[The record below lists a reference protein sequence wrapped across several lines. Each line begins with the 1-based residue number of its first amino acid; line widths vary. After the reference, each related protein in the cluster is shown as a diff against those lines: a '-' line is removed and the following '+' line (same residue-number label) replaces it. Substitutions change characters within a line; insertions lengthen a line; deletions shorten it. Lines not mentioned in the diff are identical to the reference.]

1 MAFPVEEK
9 IGEIRRALAANRDV
23 VLTAPPGSGKT
34 TCVPPALLDEP
45 WLEGKKIVMLEP
57 RRLAARN
64 CAAYIARRRGEAV
77 GGTVGYQVRLERKIS
92 AATRLEIVTEGLL
105 TQRLLSD
112 PELSDVGL
120 VTFDEFHERSLPCDT
135 AFALAL
141 EVRRAL
147 RPDLRIL
154 VMSATLDADEVAAH
168 LGDADIIR
176 AEGRMFPVETN
187 YLGDM
192 SMTAAISKALKE
204 TDGDILCFLPGEGE
218 IRRVQDTVGT
228 SFQDVRGRLG
238 TGAPTNVDI
247 DVLPLYGSLPKE
259 EQDRVFERGGR
270 RKVILATSIAET
282 SVTIEGI
289 STVIDSGLMRVPR
302 FRPASGMSGLV
313 TLPLTQ
319 DRAEQRRGRAGR
331 VRAGVCYRLWSEG
344 EQQSRP
350 KKMMPEILDADLCSL
365 VLTSVAWGA
374 LGRED
379 LPWMTPPPASN
390 WDQAVGLLKMLG
402 ALDGDGRLTKKGV
415 AMSKLPM
422 HPRLANM
429 IIGVVTAPCG
439 WARPMGKR
447 PSRAERVPRG
457 QESGVR
463 GDVASLLAAIVE
475 EGNRSRETDIRK
487 IAEEIRETPNRP
499 FSKRVLQL
507 ARKFKKGSDPSDTV
521 ADTAKAA
528 ISYCSRSEKGSD
540 PSDTV
545 ADTAKAAISYCSQ
558 KGLTLEGSLL
568 ALAYP
573 DRVAKNRGNG
583 TFRMVSGR
591 GAFVDETDPLAKS
604 PYLVC
609 CELDDRAGDAKVFL
623 GCPIGEDEIEDLF
636 GDRITE
642 EPYCAWDRQN
652 DRVKSVVRRKLG
664 EMTLGEKPLSAADS
678 RHSVDVDT
686 RVSEALLDGIRQKGV
701 ENLPCWTKESRQMRA
716 RMAFL
721 SRVSKG
727 SDPSDTVTDT
737 AKAAVSY
744 CGQKGLTLDA
754 NKNGGEWPN
763 PTDEAILAALPGF
776 IGGMTKWKDL
786 ERLDLFSVFDFM
798 LAEAGHDR
806 RELDRLAPTR
816 MEVPSGSHMLIH
828 YEGDE
833 PTCEVRLQECFGLM
847 ETPKVAGG
855 KVPVV
860 MTLLS
865 PAQRP
870 IQITKDLAGFW
881 REGYLLVR
889 KDMRGRYPKHYWPED
904 PFTAV
909 ATRRTVKRG
918 LA

>member
-9 IGEIRRALAANRDV
+9 IDDIRRALAANRDV

-45 WLEGKKIVMLEP
+45 WLKGKKIVMLEP

-64 CAAYIARRRGEAV
+64 CATYIARKRGEAV

-120 VTFDEFHERSLPCDT
+120 VIFDEFHERSLPCDT

-218 IRRVQDTVGT
+218 IRRVQEAVGVT
-228 SFQDVRGRLG
+228 RG
-238 TGAPTNVDI
+238 V
-247 DVLPLYGSLPKE
+247 DVLPLYGALPKE
-259 EQDRVFERGGR
+259 EQDRVFAPSNL

-365 VLTSVAWGA
+365 VLTSAAWGA

-415 AMSKLPM
+415 AMAKLPM

-429 IIGVVTAPCG
+429 VLG
-439 WARPMGKR
+439 
-447 PSRAERVPRG
+447 G

-463 GDVASLLAAIVE
+463 GEMASLLAAIVE

-487 IAEEIRETPNRP
+487 IAEEIKETPNRP

-507 ARKFKKGSDPSDTV
+507 ARRFNKGSDPSDTV

-528 ISYCSRSEKGSD
+528 
-540 PSDTV
+540 V
-545 ADTAKAAISYCSQ
+545 SYCSQ
-558 KGLTLEGSLL
+558 RGLTLEGSLL

-636 GDRITE
+636 GERITE

-664 EMTLGEKPLSAADS
+664 EMTLGERPLSAADS
-678 RHSVDVDT
+678 RHSVDVDA
-686 RVSEALLDGIRQKGV
+686 RISAALLDGIRQKGV
-701 ENLPCWTKESRQMRA
+701 ENLPCWTKESRQMCA

-721 SRVSKG
+721 SRILALSAG
-727 SDPSDTVTDT
+727 ATPE
-737 AKAAVSY
+737 KAE
-744 CGQKGLTLDA
+744 GKGLGTDPTKA

-763 PTDEAILAALPGF
+763 PTDGAILAALPGF
-776 IGGMTKWKDL
+776 ISGMTKWKDL
-786 ERLDLFSVFDFM
+786 ERLDLFSVFDFI

-881 REGYLLVR
+881 REGYQLVR

-909 ATRRTVKRG
+909 ATRRTVKRAG
-918 LA
+918 QA

>member
-9 IGEIRRALAANRDV
+9 IDDIRRALAANRDV

-45 WLEGKKIVMLEP
+45 WLKGKKLIMLEP

-64 CAAYIARRRGEAV
+64 CATYIARKRGEAV

-120 VTFDEFHERSLPCDT
+120 VIFDEFHERSLPCDT

-218 IRRVQDTVGT
+218 IRRVQDTV
-228 SFQDVRGRLG
+228 DVRGRLG
-238 TGAPTNVDI
+238 TGAPTIN
-247 DVLPLYGSLPKE
+247 VLPLYGALPKE
-259 EQDRVFERGGR
+259 EQDRVFAPSNF

-365 VLTSVAWGA
+365 VLTSAAWGA

-415 AMSKLPM
+415 AMAKLPM

-429 IIGVVTAPCG
+429 VLG
-439 WARPMGKR
+439 
-447 PSRAERVPRG
+447 G
-457 QESGVR
+457 QGAVSM
-463 GDVASLLAAIVE
+463 ASLLAAIVE

-507 ARKFKKGSDPSDTV
+507 ARRFEGRNDFNTEALRHRDTV
-521 ADTAKAA
+521 VRGRLGTGAPTNCVN
-528 ISYCSRSEKGSD
+528 S
-540 PSDTV
+540 
-545 ADTAKAAISYCSQ
+545 
-558 KGLTLEGSLL
+558 EGSLL

-591 GAFVDETDPLAKS
+591 GAFVDETDPLSKS

-623 GCPIGEDEIEDLF
+623 GCPIDEDEIEDLF
-636 GDRITE
+636 GDRIIE

-664 EMTLGEKPLSAADS
+664 EMTLGEKPLSAADAS
-678 RHSVDVDT
+678 HSVDVDT

-701 ENLPCWTKESRQMRA
+701 ENLPCWTKESRQFRA

-721 SRVSKG
+721 SRIL
-727 SDPSDTVTDT
+727 
-737 AKAAVSY
+737 AVSA
-744 CGQKGLTLDA
+744 GISPEKAGDKVLGTDPTKA
-754 NKNGGEWPN
+754 NKNGGEWPS
-763 PTDEAILAALPGF
+763 PTDGAILAALPGF

-786 ERLDLFSVFDFM
+786 ERLDLFSVFDFI

-881 REGYLLVR
+881 REGYQLVR

-909 ATRRTVKRG
+909 ATRRTVKRSG
-918 LA
+918 LT

>member
-1 MAFPVEEK
+1 MA
-9 IGEIRRALAANRDV
+9 R
-23 VLTAPPGSGKT
+23 T
-34 TCVPPALLDEP
+34 
-45 WLEGKKIVMLEP
+45 
-57 RRLAARN
+57 
-64 CAAYIARRRGEAV
+64 
-77 GGTVGYQVRLERKIS
+77 
-92 AATRLEIVTEGLL
+92 
-105 TQRLLSD
+105 
-112 PELSDVGL
+112 
-120 VTFDEFHERSLPCDT
+120 
-135 AFALAL
+135 
-141 EVRRAL
+141 
-147 RPDLRIL
+147 
-154 VMSATLDADEVAAH
+154 
-168 LGDADIIR
+168 
-176 AEGRMFPVETN
+176 
-187 YLGDM
+187 
-192 SMTAAISKALKE
+192 
-204 TDGDILCFLPGEGE
+204 
-218 IRRVQDTVGT
+218 
-228 SFQDVRGRLG
+228 
-238 TGAPTNVDI
+238 
-247 DVLPLYGSLPKE
+247 
-259 EQDRVFERGGR
+259 
-270 RKVILATSIAET
+270 
-282 SVTIEGI
+282 
-289 STVIDSGLMRVPR
+289 
-302 FRPASGMSGLV
+302 
-313 TLPLTQ
+313 
-319 DRAEQRRGRAGR
+319 
-331 VRAGVCYRLWSEG
+331 
-344 EQQSRP
+344 
-350 KKMMPEILDADLCSL
+350 
-365 VLTSVAWGA
+365 
-374 LGRED
+374 
-379 LPWMTPPPASN
+379 WMTPPPASN

-402 ALDGDGRLTKKGV
+402 ALDGDGRLTKKGG

-429 IIGVVTAPCG
+429 IIRGHQGSVV
-439 WARPMGKR
+439 
-447 PSRAERVPRG
+447 RG
-457 QESGVR
+457 QESVVRSKELGVR
-463 GDVASLLAAIVE
+463 SQGEVNMASLLAAIVE

-507 ARKFKKGSDPSDTV
+507 ARRFEVG
-521 ADTAKAA
+521 AE
-528 ISYCSRSEKGSD
+528 SRLVGTSLRDVRGRLGTGVPTSCVHSEG
-540 PSDTV
+540 
-545 ADTAKAAISYCSQ
+545 A
-558 KGLTLEGSLL
+558 LL

-591 GAFVDETDPLAKS
+591 GAFVDETDPLSKS

-636 GDRITE
+636 GDRIIE

-664 EMTLGEKPLSAADS
+664 EMTLGEKPLSAADAS
-678 RHSVDVDT
+678 HSVDVDT

-716 RMAFL
+716 RLRFVHKTLGESWPDA
-721 SRVSKG
+721 
-727 SDPSDTVTDT
+727 TD
-737 AKAAVSY
+737 
-744 CGQKGLTLDA
+744 D
-754 NKNGGEWPN
+754 
-763 PTDEAILAALPGF
+763 AILAALPGF

-786 ERLDLFSVFDFM
+786 ERLDLFSVFDFI

-881 REGYLLVR
+881 REGYQLVR

-909 ATRRTVKRG
+909 ATRRTVKRAG
-918 LA
+918 QA

>member
-9 IGEIRRALAANRDV
+9 INDIRRALAANRDV

-34 TCVPPALLDEP
+34 TCVPPALLDET
-45 WLEGKKIVMLEP
+45 WLKGKKIIMLEP

-64 CAAYIARRRGEAV
+64 CATYIARKRGEAV
-77 GGTVGYQVRLERKIS
+77 GGTVGYQVRLERKVS

-120 VTFDEFHERSLPCDT
+120 VIFDEFHERSLPCDT

-204 TDGDILCFLPGEGE
+204 TDGDVLCFLPGEGE
-218 IRRVQDTVGT
+218 IRRVQEAVGVT
-228 SFQDVRGRLG
+228 RGVDV
-238 TGAPTNVDI
+238 V
-247 DVLPLYGSLPKE
+247 PLYGALPKE
-259 EQDRVFERGGR
+259 EQDRVFAPSNF

-331 VRAGVCYRLWSEG
+331 VRAGVCYRLWGEG

-365 VLTSVAWGA
+365 VLTSAAWGA

-402 ALDGDGRLTKKGV
+402 ALDGDERLTKKGV
-415 AMSKLPM
+415 AMAKLPM

-429 IIGVVTAPCG
+429 VLGG
-439 WARPMGKR
+439 N
-447 PSRAERVPRG
+447 
-457 QESGVR
+457 
-463 GDVASLLAAIVE
+463 GDAGVASLLAAIVE

-487 IAEEIRETPNRP
+487 IAEEIKETPNRP

-507 ARKFKKGSDPSDTV
+507 ARRFQKGSDPSDTV
-521 ADTAKAA
+521 T
-528 ISYCSRSEKGSD
+528 
-540 PSDTV
+540 
-545 ADTAKAAISYCSQ
+545 DTAKAAISYCSQ

-591 GAFVDETDPLAKS
+591 GAFVDETDPLSKS

-636 GDRITE
+636 GNRIIE

-652 DRVKSVVRRKLG
+652 DRVRSVVRRKLG
-664 EMTLGEKPLSAADS
+664 EMTLGEKPLSATDA
-678 RHSVDVDT
+678 RHSVDVDA
-686 RVSEALLDGIRQKGV
+686 RVSAALLDGIRQKGV

-721 SRVSKG
+721 SRIFAVSKKG

-737 AKAAVSY
+737 AKAAVRY
-744 CGQKGLTLDA
+744 CSQKGLTLDSLEKAEGKGLGTDPTKA

-763 PTDEAILAALPGF
+763 PTDGAILAALPGF
-776 IGGMTKWKDL
+776 INGMTKWKDL
-786 ERLDLFSVFDFM
+786 ERLDLFSVFDFI

-881 REGYLLVR
+881 REGYQLVR

-909 ATRRTVKRG
+909 ATRRTVKRAG
-918 LA
+918 QA